1 MSVVSTGC
9 SNLSLRQ
16 ETLRFVAGGLRMQP
30 KRVVIVAGHSLFA
43 DGTAHRLRQYPE
55 QVEVLRLS
63 PSEGDLLE
71 RVIAAR
77 PSVIIMDQRD
87 PEIGHSLSLKRV
99 LSSLPAVQVLLL
111 DPKKAHIQV
120 VSSQTQEPVEVED
133 LIALISHSI

>member
-1 MSVVSTGC
+1 
-9 SNLSLRQ
+9 
-16 ETLRFVAGGLRMQP
+16 MQP

-43 DGTAHRLRQYPE
+43 DGTANRLRLYPE

-63 PSEGDLLE
+63 PAEGDLLE

-87 PEIGHSLSLKRV
+87 PEIGHSLLLQRV
-99 LSSLPAVQVLLL
+99 LGSLPSVHVLLL
-111 DPKKAHIQV
+111 DPKKAQIQV

-133 LIALISHSI
+133 LIELISNST